1 MSRFVVGIDLGTTN
15 TALAFVDTAIS
26 PENPDEAFVAP
37 LPIEQVVA
45 AGHVDMRPTLPSAV
59 YTVAGPELPAGAINL
74 PWRAEDRIV
83 VGHFARE
90 LGARFPTRY
99 IHSAKSWLCHAGV
112 DREAAI
118 LPPGS
123 PDADARLSPA
133 EVSQRLLTH
142 LVEAWNHSMAAGDP
156 ALDLREQEVTLCV
169 PASFDAGARNLTVA
183 AAERAGFRHLHL
195 LEEPQAALY
204 SWIESA
210 GAQWRRQVTPGDLV
224 LVIDVGGG
232 TTDFSLIAVSE
243 EGGSLSLQRIAVGEH
258 ILLGGDNMDLA
269 LAYRIA
275 ADLEKESGR
284 KLDAWQMSALVQQ
297 ARIGKET
304 LLGDP
309 TLAEHPIALLG
320 RGSSLI
326 GGTIRTALRREG
338 LAETLLEGFFPA
350 CGPNDMPARP
360 RRTGFREA
368 GLPYAADPA
377 ITRHLA
383 RFLSQQATAV
393 GELLPAVA
401 PTPGAPVL
409 PTAILFNGG
418 VFKAE
423 PLRARIMETLGAW
436 CAAAGRPAPRVL
448 LGTDLDLA
456 VARGAAYLGLAR
468 RGRGVRIRGGSA
480 RSYYI
485 GIESPMPAVP
495 GVEPPLKALC
505 VVPHGMEEG
514 TTANIP
520 GGAIDLCVWTGE
532 PATFRFLT
540 STNRRDDRLG
550 QLFDVDETFEELAP
564 IETTLG
570 KADPTGEGEA
580 IEVDLRAHLTDI
592 GVLQLFCVDRRR
604 GEEHALELNVRPTAE

>member
-1 MSRFVVGIDLGTTN
+1 
-15 TALAFVDTAIS
+15 
-26 PENPDEAFVAP
+26 
-37 LPIEQVVA
+37 
-45 AGHVDMRPTLPSAV
+45 
-59 YTVAGPELPAGAINL
+59 
-74 PWRAEDRIV
+74 
-83 VGHFARE
+83 
-90 LGARFPTRY
+90 
-99 IHSAKSWLCHAGV
+99 
-112 DREAAI
+112 
-118 LPPGS
+118 
-123 PDADARLSPA
+123 
-133 EVSQRLLTH
+133 
-142 LVEAWNHSMAAGDP
+142 
-156 ALDLREQEVTLCV
+156 
-169 PASFDAGARNLTVA
+169 
-183 AAERAGFRHLHL
+183 
-195 LEEPQAALY
+195 
-204 SWIESA
+204 
-210 GAQWRRQVTPGDLV
+210 
-224 LVIDVGGG
+224 
-232 TTDFSLIAVSE
+232 
-243 EGGSLSLQRIAVGEH
+243 
-258 ILLGGDNMDLA
+258 
-269 LAYRIA
+269 
-275 ADLEKESGR
+275 
-284 KLDAWQMSALVQQ
+284 
-297 ARIGKET
+297 
-304 LLGDP
+304 
-309 TLAEHPIALLG
+309 
-320 RGSSLI
+320 
-326 GGTIRTALRREG
+326 
-338 LAETLLEGFFPA
+338 
-350 CGPNDMPARP
+350 MPARP